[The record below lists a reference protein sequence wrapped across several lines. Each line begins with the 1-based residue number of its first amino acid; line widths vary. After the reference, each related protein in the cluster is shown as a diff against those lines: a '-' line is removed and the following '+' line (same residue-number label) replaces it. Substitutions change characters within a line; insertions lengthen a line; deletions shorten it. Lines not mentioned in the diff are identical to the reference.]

1 MNVAILIV
9 ALTTAAMAPQD
20 GGTIETQIG
29 DAKERTT
36 FHENGQ
42 KAVQTLLKKNKADKW
57 VPDGVVRTWY
67 PSGDRRAIQRFR
79 MGVRHGKWESYYENG
94 NQYNSLEFK
103 DGEVVGVARHW
114 YDSGTPQ
121 SVDRFSAR
129 NGDVIVSHVAYHS
142 NGKISEKGD
151 YIRKAGTTKSLKTG
165 PWKHFDDKGQLTKE
179 ALYVDGVVSDGKKK
193 SN

>member
-1 MNVAILIV
+1 MNVAILMV

-29 DAKERTT
+29 DAKERIT

-42 KAVQTLLKKNKADKW
+42 KALQVLLKKNKADKW

-79 MGVRHGKWESYYENG
+79 MGVSHGKWESYYENG
-94 NQYNSLEFK
+94 KQFNSIEYK

-114 YDSGTPQ
+114 YDSGSLDT
-121 SVDRFSAR
+121 VDRFSTRNVDMRVGYKPCAPYQRRRSMPAR
-129 NGDVIVSHVAYHS
+129 RS
-142 NGKISEKGD
+142 
-151 YIRKAGTTKSLKTG
+151 
-165 PWKHFDDKGQLTKE
+165 
-179 ALYVDGVVSDGKKK
+179 
-193 SN
+193 